1 MKRLFGLIVMVGVVA
16 LVAEGLTGTSK
27 AAPTADQKKAKEKL
41 QELHEFIGQFNGNG
55 GPDKAKTA
63 PNELWKETVNWGWKF
78 KGDDTWLTVEFKD
91 GRLFKSGEMR
101 YLPTKNKYEFT
112 VIGKDD
118 KKRVFE
124 GDLKNETLTLEYV
137 DPETKETQQLVMN
150 TVSEGVRFIYRFNR
164 KAAGSTILKK
174 EFIVTGNRDGESFA
188 AAKGK
193 GNICVVSGG
202 VGTWTVS
209 YKGET
214 FYVCCSGCRD
224 AFNENPEKY
233 IKEFKA
239 KVKK

>member
-1 MKRLFGLIVMVGVVA
+1 MKRLFGLVVMIAVA
-16 LVAEGLTGTSK
+16 ALAVEALTTQSK
-27 AAPTADQKKAKEKL
+27 AAPTSDQKKVKEKL
-41 QELHEFIGQFNGNG
+41 QELHEFIGLFNANG
-55 GPDKAKTA
+55 GPDKAKAA
-63 PNELWKETVNWGWKF
+63 PNELCKETVNWGWKF

-91 GRLFKSGEMR
+91 GKYFKSGEMR
-101 YLPTKNKYEFT
+101 YLTAKNKYEFT
-112 VIGKDD
+112 LVDKAD

-124 GDLKNETLTLEYV
+124 GDLKNETLTMEYV
-137 DPETKETQQLVMN
+137 DPESKETQQLVMN

-164 KAAGSTILKK
+164 KSAGTTIYKK
-174 EFIVTGNRDGESFA
+174 EFVVTGNRDGESFA

-202 VGTWTVS
+202 VGTSTVS

-239 KVKK
+239 KMKK

>member
-1 MKRLFGLIVMVGVVA
+1 MVGVVA
-16 LVAEGLTGTSK
+16 LVAEGLTGASK

-41 QELHEFIGQFNGNG
+41 QELHEFIGQFNSNG
-55 GPDKAKTA
+55 GPDKAKAA

-78 KGDDTWLTVEFKD
+78 KGDDTWLVVDFKD
-91 GRLFKSGEMR
+91 GKHFKSGEMR
-101 YLPTKNKYEFT
+101 YLPAKSKYEFT

-124 GDLKNETLTLEYV
+124 GDLKNETLTLEFV
-137 DPETKETQQLVMN
+137 DPETKEAQQLVMN

-164 KAAGSTILKK
+164 KAAGSTIYKK

-193 GNICVVSGG
+193 GAICVVSGG
-202 VGTWTVS
+202 VGTSTVS

-239 KVKK
+239 KMKK